1 MSLEIKIKVGVLVQ
15 KKNKLLLIKEL
26 DASRKQHYWNI
37 IKGTFEPARDKNLF
51 AAARRECLEE
61 VGIKVN
67 LKGVLNVFYLKKRGY
82 ALFQF
87 NFLGEAKNDPKL
99 ASKREQ
105 KGRGENITEFRWFSR
120 KNINKLKKTEFMNS
134 RTFVTVKGW
143 ASKKSGVNLNI
154 LNFLKRG

>member
-67 LKGVLNVFYLKKRGY
+67 LKGMLNVFYLKKRGY

-105 KGRGENITEFRWFSR
+105 KERGEDIAEFRWFSR
-120 KNINKLKKTEFMNS
+120 KNISKLKKAEFMNS

-143 ASKKSGVNLNI
+143 TSKKSGVNLNI

>member
-67 LKGVLNVFYLKKRGY
+67 LKGVLNVFYLKKI
-82 ALFQF
+82 
-87 NFLGEAKNDPKL
+87 
-99 ASKREQ
+99 
-105 KGRGENITEFRWFSR
+105 ITTIITIPEC
-120 KNINKLKKTEFMNS
+120 
-134 RTFVTVKGW
+134 
-143 ASKKSGVNLNI
+143 
-154 LNFLKRG
+154 